1 MMNTVMICFMFD
13 PFLNP
18 SSSPLILRGG
28 RVGLLNFIKRQ
39 IQFQDIDPWLTQ
51 NPEMPLFNI
60 GSHKGANHGF
70 NNNTGGAR
78 YHKEAA
84 DLAWSR
90 TVAFFK
96 KHLGA

>member
-1 MMNTVMICFMFD
+1 MRTAY
-13 PFLNP
+13 
-18 SSSPLILRGG
+18 G
-28 RVGLLNFIKRQ
+28 R
-39 IQFQDIDPWLTQ
+39 T
-51 NPEMPLFNI
+51 
-60 GSHKGANHGF
+60 SHGIRAF